1 MATSNTATKAKSND
15 YKFTVNSVNLSLTD
29 GANVKI
35 VSDNDYKLTLKSL
48 RYHKKIYQPGFIE
61 AKLLLRQNT
70 KTTSVPTK
78 EQVVAFFKNKPV
90 NLSQNGST
98 TKYIAKDYYVYKVMP
113 EYLRETKGEKS
124 TEPYINVTLHIY
136 SPDHKLTLD
145 KYCKTHVNKKL
156 VTDILTE
163 EVTSGILSQAGFKS
177 STVDGSNRRF
187 LNYWYV
193 KQYTDNNLEK
203 PEFEM
208 REFIQP
214 YLVQYNES
222 FYDFL
227 SRTANRCG
235 EYLYYEDGKLY
246 LGLKTSTTTGIIDT
260 NKALSVRYQDT
271 VDSIVNTTP
280 FYLNSSGKDAG
291 SYVNYDAALML
302 KAQEEDDE
310 TKRNT
315 LIAQANKGTVVYP
328 VYDEIPIEDY
338 FGLNF
343 KKDGFSSWSKEFF
356 GWDELVNVLNSILN
370 MSTPTKMLAKW
381 TVKYGEAV
389 IMAQSKADDAN
400 REGNEK
406 WVKESDDTTGVGK
419 NRHASEQFDKL
430 TNEATLY
437 GSKLNQKEQNK
448 NYDMHQNLN
457 AKFYR
462 FVAEGC
468 QQVSKE
474 MVRINVGTEAT
485 PYLLGEEVVLKA
497 VTETNNSVLSTDKK
511 YIVTEVSEVL
521 ICDDAHRNEED
532 WQMGQHITVVPYYTK
547 DVSQGTTTVSLTMP
561 CPPVMLPFVKTSGPQ
576 RAYVA
581 ESGDPGKLGRVCIRY
596 PWQNK
601 DDVSSPW
608 IRMAVP
614 FAPNDS
620 TNGGG
625 MMFMPDKGDEVL
637 VDYEN
642 GNIEHPYIIGSLY
655 TGRAKAPGKRRS
667 IVSKRGHGITF
678 NDDDSVMDFMTGVLP
693 AFKIAKNFGTLI
705 SFGKE
710 TDFGGRDEKEDTD
723 NDFCGGTT
731 ITDKWGIYKIDASS
745 TKRKITI
752 QSPFGDVSI
761 SALSGIQISAPNGDV
776 TIKGKNVS
784 IEAGNEVNIVSGKFI
799 NEKKLDLKSFGE
811 SYLKDLV
818 SNVVSDYVAPIADF
832 SLLRTV
838 FEALVKPAA
847 GTLNIQSGRYLLLN
861 AGGGQ
866 AEIPNKGYSV
876 KGLIKQESAA
886 EDKVKMANTIRTID
900 TFVDTKV
907 GVLWDKYKD
916 VQEAMAEY
924 VNYDDMHK
932 KLKLADVLKNAYD
945 GVYLYNDKDFDY
957 ISVFK
962 NNGIIK
968 NETLDALKALKIA
981 IRILKST
988 ADKIKTGNGIS
999 NQDEK
1004 TYGVELKPTVE
1015 SCLPAIIKDICDG
1028 KDKEFKKTEADFN
1041 ALKTPFKRMLFDK
1054 TNEKAKV
1061 LQQDPPTGQTKVTFN
1076 SLSDYDNLANW
1087 DKFISYLGDYNTVNK
1102 KLSLAATLADS
1113 VKKQMEENVPFTTNG
1128 WSYENDLWD
1137 TCKQGEILLSDKG
1150 QKETIN
1156 IVNGAL
1162 NRTPNTDDYMDELKD
1177 QLRNM

>member
-1 MATSNTATKAKSND
+1 MATSNTVTKAKSND

-70 KTTSVPTK
+70 KTTSIPTK

-156 VTDILTE
+156 VADILTE
-163 EVTSGILSQAGFKS
+163 ETEDGGILKAAGFS
-177 STVDGSNRRF
+177 SNTVDGSNIRF
-187 LNYWYV
+187 LNYYYV
-193 KQYTDNNLEK
+193 SKYIDNDENQ
-203 PEFEM
+203 PEFSL

-235 EYLYYEDGKLY
+235 EYLYYEDGILY
-246 LGLKTSTTTGIIDT
+246 LGLKKSTSTEIVDT
-260 NKALSVRYQDT
+260 NKALSVSYQDA
-271 VDSIVNTTP
+271 DESIVETTS

-291 SYVNYDAALML
+291 SYVNYDAAKML
-302 KAQEEDDE
+302 KAADE
-310 TKRNT
+310 SNQDEKNE
-315 LIAQANKGTVVYP
+315 LINEANKGTINYP
-328 VYDEIPIEDY
+328 FYDEIPFDDY

-343 KKDGFSSWSKEFF
+343 KKDNFSTFGKEFF
-356 GWDELVNVLNSILN
+356 KGLDELVSFLNSLLN
-370 MSTPTKMLAKW
+370 MSTPTKMLAKL
-381 TVKYGEAV
+381 TVKYGNALV
-389 IMAQSKADDAN
+389 MAGGKLKDAN
-400 REGNEK
+400 RNGNEK
-406 WVKESDDTTGVGK
+406 WVIESDGSGK
-419 NRHASEQFDKL
+419 NRHASEQYDS
-430 TNEATLY
+430 TAQEATLY
-437 GSKLNQKEQNK
+437 GSKLNQSEQNK
-448 NYDMHQNLN
+448 NYDIQQNLN

-462 FVAEGC
+462 FIADGC
-468 QQVSKE
+468 QNVSNQL
-474 MVRINVGTEAT
+474 VRVNVGTEAT
-485 PYLLGEEVVLKA
+485 PYLLGEEVTLKA
-497 VTETNNSVLSTDKK
+497 VTESNNTVSSNDKK

-521 ICDDAHRNEED
+521 MCDDAQRNSED
-532 WQMGQHITVVPYYTK
+532 WQMGQRITVVPYYTK
-547 DVSQGTTTVSLTMP
+547 SVMQGENSVSLTMP
-561 CPPVMLPFVKTSGPQ
+561 CPPVVLPFVKTSGPQ

-625 MMFMPDKGDEVL
+625 MLFTPDEGDEVL

-642 GNIEHPYIIGSLY
+642 GNIEHPYVIGSLY
-655 TGRAKAPGKRRS
+655 TGRAKAPGKGRS
-667 IVSKRGHGITF
+667 IVSKRGHRLTF
-678 NDDDSVMDFMTGVLP
+678 NDDDSIMDFMSGIYPGLE
-693 AFKIAKNFGTLI
+693 IAKNFSTMI
-705 SFGKE
+705 SFGDE
-710 TDFGGRDEKEDTD
+710 CDFGED

-745 TKRKITI
+745 TNRKITI

-981 IRILKST
+981 IRTLKST